1 MVAAAGCS
9 ESGQPPQQVELT
21 RSGACADAFF
31 WAATTSDDVALTV
44 RVDARHRSTEDRTT
58 IDVVP
63 GDGDATIEILRGTN
77 LSWNFCND
85 IISSEAEPTATL
97 SAVSGSGV
105 AVLDPRQPGRV
116 SGSLTIEGLE
126 ADDGT
131 TFAPIHIDSD
141 RIGSYAG

>member
-1 MVAAAGCS
+1 M
-9 ESGQPPQQVELT
+9 
-21 RSGACADAFF
+21 
-31 WAATTSDDVALTV
+31 TV
-44 RVDARHRSTEDRTT
+44 RVEARQRSTVDRTT

-77 LSWNFCND
+77 LHRNFCND

-97 SAVSGSGV
+97 SAVAGSGV
-105 AVLDPRQPGRV
+105 AILDPRRPGPV
-116 SGSLTIEGLE
+116 SGSLTIDGLA

-131 TFAPIHIDSD
+131 TFAPIRIDSD